1 MPEPSPLAF
10 ATITCRARR
19 PFKIETVLENSG
31 HLILVVFSGWA
42 QQRPSLVAQLV
53 KNPPANVGDARD
65 SG

>member
-1 MPEPSPLAF
+1 MPEPRPLDF
-10 ATITCRARR
+10 ATITCRARL